1 MIIKTQKIK
10 SILTVFF
17 LTIICLLS
25 LHVWMPTFAN
35 IKPINLV
42 DITNNKKGLS
52 EYILA
57 QENLKQEGSYSEE
70 LTDNNS
76 AYPVKLDGETLFEY
90 KLNFEELPNKQR
102 AEETSKRIKDVADDR
117 SIFIEDLSIK
127 DLKNLKLEGLRLI
140 QANNKMILTIVEAD
154 AIVENKSLDELA
166 EDYLERV
173 KNAVLKYRDERK
185 LQHFLLRALGVGT
198 STIIVIFIFRCL
210 AWFFPWQSRRIKRNK
225 SFIFRNIDI
234 QNWNILTVKEEKRIA
249 LFILNLVRWI
259 ITLTVLYLYL
269 TLLLSF
275 LPQTEK
281 LAEGIFGLFFGALGQ
296 IWSGFIDYLPN
307 LFIITIT
314 VIITYYLI
322 RLCNPFFNALEEE
335 RVTIPGF
342 YPDWAQ
348 PTYKLTV
355 ILIIAFAAAMIFP
368 YLPGFNSPAFQ
379 GISILVGAL
388 VTFGGAST
396 IANLI
401 GGFVVI
407 YTRAFQIG
415 DRIKISEYRG
425 VVLEKS
431 ILSTRICNS
440 NNEIITIPNSIL
452 VASTIINYSA
462 TIRDLKE
469 PLVIE
474 TGITLGYDVPWRL
487 VQETL
492 INSALETSDILDDP
506 EPYVWQTSLD
516 DFYISYELRVYTNK
530 TRSVA
535 IGNIYTELHQ
545 NIQDKCAEVGIE
557 IMSPHYAAV
566 RDGHQNTIPENYL
579 PKDYKAPGFRLHP
592 LESFFKQEITKNKQ
606 EK

>member
-1 MIIKTQKIK
+1 EQEEE
-10 SILTVFF
+10 SSPE
-17 LTIICLLS
+17 S
-25 LHVWMPTFAN
+25 L
-35 IKPINLV
+35 
-42 DITNNKKGLS
+42 KKNPP
-52 EYILA
+52 YA
-57 QENLKQEGSYSEE
+57 
-70 LTDNNS
+70 
-76 AYPVKLDGETLFEY
+76 VKLDGETLFEY
-90 KLNFEELPNKQR
+90 KLNSESLGNKQR
-102 AEETSKRIKDVADDR
+102 AEEASQRIQNIAEDR
-117 SIFIEDLSIK
+117 SISIEDLFIK
-127 DLKNLKLEGLRLI
+127 DLEDLQVEGLRLI
-140 QANNKMILTIVEAD
+140 QADNKIILAIIKPD
-154 AIVENKSLDELA
+154 ATVENKSLDELA
-166 EDYLERV
+166 QDYLEKV
-173 KNAVLKYRDERK
+173 QNAILQYRSQRNLKS
-185 LQHFLLRALGVGT
+185 FISRALGFVL
-198 STIIVIFIFRCL
+198 STLIVIFICRFL
-210 AWFFPWQSRRIKRNK
+210 NWFFPLQAHRIKRHQ
-225 SFIFRNIDI
+225 SFLFRNINI

-249 LFILNLVRWI
+249 LFILNIVRWV
-259 ITLTVLYLYL
+259 ITLTVLYLYF

-275 LPQTEK
+275 LPQTKK
-281 LAEGIFGLFFGALGQ
+281 LAQGIFGLFFGAVGQ

-322 RLCNPFFNALEEE
+322 RLCNPFFKALEEE
-335 RVTIPGF
+335 RLTIPGF

-368 YLPGFNSPAFQ
+368 YVPGFNSPAFQ

-415 DRIKISEYRG
+415 DRIKISDYRG
-425 VVLEKS
+425 VVIEKT

-487 VQETL
+487 VHETL
-492 INSALETSDILDDP
+492 INSALETTDILDDP

-535 IGNIYTELHQ
+535 IGDIYTELHQ
-545 NIQDKCAEVGIE
+545 KIQDKCAEVGIE

-579 PKDYKAPGFRLHP
+579 PKDYKAPGFRLNP
-592 LESFFKQEITKNKQ
+592 LESFFKQEITTNKP
-606 EK
+606 EE

>member
-1 MIIKTQKIK
+1 MKTQKIRA
-10 SILTVFF
+10 IFLIFL
-17 LTIICLLS
+17 LTILCLLS
-25 LHVWMPTFAN
+25 LHVWLPTFAN
-35 IKPINLV
+35 IKPVNFV
-42 DITNNKKGLS
+42 EITRPKDVLFQ
-52 EYILA
+52 YILA
-57 QENLKQEGSYSEE
+57 QKKLKKEQYFSQELLKENPPYPVTLDGKTLFKYNLKLED
-70 LTDNNS
+70 LI
-76 AYPVKLDGETLFEY
+76 
-90 KLNFEELPNKQR
+90 NKQR
-102 AEETSKRIKDVADDR
+102 AEEASKRIKDVAQDI
-117 SIFIEDLSIK
+117 SISIEDFAIK
-127 DLKNLKLEGLRLI
+127 DLKNLQIEGLRLI
-140 QANNKMILTIVEAD
+140 EAKNKMVLAIIEAD

-166 EDYLERV
+166 QDYLERV
-173 KNAVLKYRDERK
+173 KNAILKYRDKRK
-185 LQHFLLRALGVGT
+185 LQHFLLRALGVVS
-198 STIIVIFIFRCL
+198 STIIVIFIFRFL
-210 AWFFPWQSRRIKRNK
+210 NWFFPWQSRRITRNQ
-225 SFIFRNIDI
+225 SIIFRNLNI
-234 QNWNILTVKEEKRIA
+234 QNWDILTVKQQKRIA
-249 LFILNLVRWI
+249 LFILNIVRWI
-259 ITLTVLYLYL
+259 ITLTVLYFYL

-281 LAEGIFGLFFGALGQ
+281 FAKGIFGLFFGALGQ
-296 IWSGFIDYLPN
+296 IGSGFIDYLPN

-322 RLCNPFFNALEEE
+322 RLCNPFFNALEEQ

-425 VVLEKS
+425 VVLEKT

-487 VQETL
+487 VYETL
-492 INSALETSDILDDP
+492 INSALETTDILDDP

-579 PKDYKAPGFRLHP
+579 PKDYKVPGFRLHP
-592 LESFFKQEITKNKQ
+592 LESFLKGEIRKNQ
-606 EK
+606 PED